1 MYACLFLIFTLMIR
15 VVSSRDMV
23 LHGNIFYAA
32 CRTDWMESKGNSL
45 NLGRSCK

>member
-23 LHGNIFYAA
+23 LHGNIFM
-32 CRTDWMESKGNSL
+32 RLVRQIGW
-45 NLGRSCK
+45 NLRVIV